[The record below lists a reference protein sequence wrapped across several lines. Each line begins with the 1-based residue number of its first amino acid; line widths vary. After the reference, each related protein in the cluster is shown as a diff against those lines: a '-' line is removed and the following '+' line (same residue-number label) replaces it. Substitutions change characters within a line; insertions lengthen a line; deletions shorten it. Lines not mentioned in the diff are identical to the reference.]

1 MPERLSARSWFK
13 KRKWKKLLEGILET
27 SPDVKGIALGDKKGI
42 FLEVKKNKA
51 LSDSLSAIVYPL
63 SLENQEVI
71 KVYLWTEDRETSE
84 KYFKNLVS
92 FLQLWLETE
101 YSRRAVT
108 EEALDR
114 YREISFFNHIA
125 FALNSSLDLREVT
138 STLIEECR
146 KAVPIAKYGA
156 VCLYDKTKKIFKPIA
171 YFGEDIESITEK
183 VTETYLFKEI
193 VKNAKPEIVNQ
204 VGGDLRWNAFVPQII
219 SFLGVPLSF
228 SGEALGGLFLAGTSP
243 FTSLH
248 LKSISTIAAFGAIA
262 IANAVHF
269 LEIQKMLEAVMV
281 SLATAIDSRDPCTAG
296 HSRRT
301 AQYAWALA
309 NAVNEDKEFFPN
321 FSFTKEQMREI
332 YYAAL
337 LHDVG
342 KIGVREHVL
351 NKATKLPS
359 SRMKI
364 IYLRLKLLEK
374 AGALPSR
381 FKKAEEIYEKLKK
394 INTSGFLS
402 PEDKE
407 FIEELSKIS
416 FEIGE
421 EEFSLLDEEEK
432 EALLIPR
439 GNLLPNEWEEIKKH
453 PVESDRILE
462 QIPFPESMLNLRTI
476 VRQHH
481 EKLDGSGYPDGKEA
495 EEILFQ
501 SRILTICDIYDA
513 LTAADRP
520 YKKAFS
526 MEKAIEILRKEAKA
540 GKLDSRLVEI
550 FIQKVLMQK

>member
-1 MPERLSARSWFK
+1 M
-13 KRKWKKLLEGILET
+13 
-27 SPDVKGIALGDKKGI
+27 
-42 FLEVKKNKA
+42 
-51 LSDSLSAIVYPL
+51 
-63 SLENQEVI
+63 
-71 KVYLWTEDRETSE
+71 
-84 KYFKNLVS
+84 
-92 FLQLWLETE
+92 
-101 YSRRAVT
+101 
-108 EEALDR
+108 
-114 YREISFFNHIA
+114 
-125 FALNSSLDLREVT
+125 
-138 STLIEECR
+138 
-146 KAVPIAKYGA
+146 PIAKYGA
-156 VCLYDKTKKIFKPIA
+156 VCLIDKNKRIFKPLA
-171 YFGEDIESITEK
+171 YFGEDIENIVEK
-183 VTETYLFKEI
+183 VTETQLFKEI
-193 VKNAKPEIVNQ
+193 VESGKAEIVNQ

-219 SFLGVPLSF
+219 SFLGVPLFF
-228 SGEALGGLFLAGTSP
+228 SERPLGGLFLAGTSP

-374 AGALPSR
+374 AGALPSH

-481 EKLDGSGYPDGKEA
+481 EKLDGSGYPNGKQA

-526 MEKAIEILRKEAKA
+526 MERAIEILRKEAKA
-540 GKLDSRLVEI
+540 GKLDEKLVEL
-550 FIQKVLMQK
+550 FVQKVLMQK